1 MNEHSRHF
9 ERWSSVDH
17 GLNFKKKIECRTA
30 HVAVIGL
37 GYVGLPLIL
46 GFNARGFPCLGLDV
60 DQAKVDS
67 LAAGKSY
74 IQHIANERIAT
85 MIAGG
90 RFTIATDFSRLA
102 ESDAI
107 IICVPTPLTKH
118 LEPDLSYVTATA
130 QAIAPHLKVGQLVVL
145 ESTTY
150 PGTTRDVLLPIL
162 EEGSGLKANLDFFV
176 AYSPEREDP
185 GNTNFET
192 TTIPKI
198 VGAIGAEALEGASAL
213 YEALVPRVVRVS
225 SPEVAEAAKLTENI
239 FRSVNIAMVNEMKLI
254 YDAMGIDVW
263 EVIEAA
269 SPKPFGFMPFYP
281 GPGLGG
287 HCIPIDPFYLTWR
300 AREYGM
306 RTRFIELSG
315 EINRSMPNHVI
326 ARLRDALSS
335 RQGKALSRAR
345 VLIVGIAYK
354 KNVDDLRESP
364 ALVLM
369 ELLDAAGA
377 AYEYYDPHIPVIPRT
392 REHARLAGRRSISGN
407 PEQFADFD
415 AVLIATDHD
424 RINWPAIAKH
434 GRLIVDTRNACAR
447 AGISSDN
454 IVKA

>member
-1 MNEHSRHF
+1 MNELARQFHRQVSGDASPDFLGKLETSTLR
-9 ERWSSVDH
+9 
-17 GLNFKKKIECRTA
+17 I
-30 HVAVIGL
+30 AVIGL
-37 GYVGLPLIL
+37 GYVGLPLVL
-46 GFNARGFPCLGLDV
+46 GFHARGLPALGLDV
-60 DQAKVDS
+60 DQSKVES
-67 LAAGKSY
+67 LVAGRSY
-74 IQHIANERIAT
+74 IQHIADKRIAD
-85 MIAGG
+85 MMGSG
-90 RFTIATDFSRLA
+90 RFSASTDFSRLA
-102 ESDAI
+102 EADAI

-118 LEPDLSYVTATA
+118 LEPDLSYIVATTK
-130 QAIAPHLKVGQLVVL
+130 AIAPHLKAGQLVVL

-150 PGTTRDVLLPIL
+150 PGTTREVMLPLL
-162 EEGSGLKANLDFFV
+162 EEGSGLKGSVDFFV

-185 GNTNFET
+185 GNANFET

-198 VGAIGAEALEGASAL
+198 VGAIGPEALRRASAL
-213 YEALVPRVVRVS
+213 YERIVPRVVRVS
-225 SPEVAEAAKLTENI
+225 SLEVAEAAKLTENI

-269 SPKPFGFMPFYP
+269 SSKPFGFMPFFP

-315 EINRSMPNHVI
+315 EINRSMPHHVM
-326 ARLRDALSS
+326 ARLRDALSK

-345 VLIVGIAYK
+345 VLIIGIAYK
-354 KNVDDLRESP
+354 KNVDDMRESP

-369 ELLDAAGA
+369 ELLEAAEA
-377 AYEYYDPHIPVIPRT
+377 SFEYYDPHIPVIPKT
-392 REHARLAGRRSISGN
+392 REHGHLAGRRSIAWDPKLVGS
-407 PEQFADFD
+407 FD

-424 RINWPAIAKH
+424 RIDWSSLAESAQ
-434 GRLIVDTRNACAR
+434 LIVDTRNACAK
-447 AGISSDN
+447 AGVAGGN

>member
-1 MNEHSRHF
+1 MLISNRHSR
-9 ERWSSVDH
+9 
-17 GLNFKKKIECRTA
+17 
-30 HVAVIGL
+30 
-37 GYVGLPLIL
+37 
-46 GFNARGFPCLGLDV
+46 
-60 DQAKVDS
+60 
-67 LAAGKSY
+67 
-74 IQHIANERIAT
+74 
-85 MIAGG
+85 
-90 RFTIATDFSRLA
+90 
-102 ESDAI
+102 
-107 IICVPTPLTKH
+107 
-118 LEPDLSYVTATA
+118 
-130 QAIAPHLKVGQLVVL
+130 LKASVVL
-145 ESTTY
+145 FSE
-150 PGTTRDVLLPIL
+150 
-162 EEGSGLKANLDFFV
+162 
-176 AYSPEREDP
+176 YSPERNAP
-185 GNTNFET
+185 GNPNFET

-198 VGAIGAEALEGASAL
+198 VGAVGPEALAQARAL
-213 YEALVPRVVRVS
+213 YTALVPRVVCVS
-225 SPEVAEAAKLTENI
+225 SPEVAEATKLTENI

-269 SPKPFGFMPFYP
+269 SSKPFGFMPFYP

-300 AREYGM
+300 AREYGI

-315 EINRSMPNHVI
+315 EINRSMPSHVI
-326 ARLRDALSS
+326 ARLSDALSK
-335 RQGKALSRAR
+335 RQGKALTRAR

-354 KNVDDLRESP
+354 KNVDDTRESP

-369 ELLDAAGA
+369 DLLGAGGA
-377 AYEYYDPHIPVIPRT
+377 AFEYYDPHIPAIPKT
-392 REHARLAGRRSISGN
+392 REHAHLAGRRSISGN